1 MLDWIKSRLEIAD
14 GKSSKFE
21 SIKIKNYGD
30 FLDGPVAKTPHYH
43 CKELDFSSWLGNQI
57 PHATTQNLHTT
68 TKIPHAT
75 TKAQHSQMNKYFLKI
90 EAIQNEIETEK
101 NDPGE

>member
-43 CKELDFSSWLGNQI
+43 CKELDFSSWLGN
-57 PHATTQNLHTT
+57 
-68 TKIPHAT
+68 
-75 TKAQHSQMNKYFLKI
+75 
-90 EAIQNEIETEK
+90 
-101 NDPGE
+101 